1 MTTDPAAASGR
12 VELRRPKRR
21 FLTSHRVWMATLVL
35 AWLVLL
41 GILLRMV
48 AEATAEPPSPTAS
61 FLAADGAPTDA
72 ASATAPVTSTAV
84 AGAAD
89 GAPPTGPTRTIT
101 AWFLTTEATPRL
113 RPVEQRVAEPSDRRE
128 FVTALIDVLQ
138 APPPAPDLRS
148 PLPPGT
154 KALGVFGSGGD
165 LYLDLSA
172 EFIRDHD
179 GGTGSA
185 LGTLQA
191 LTATLAGVEG
201 IRRVKL
207 LVSGKERVTLRGHF
221 DLMEF
226 WPVEAPV
233 RGDEEPHA
241 P

>member
-21 FLTSHRVWMATLVL
+21 FLTSHRLWMTTLVL

-48 AEATAEPPSPTAS
+48 SETTAEPPSPTAS
-61 FLAADGAPTDA
+61 FLAADASTGAGAPSTEPA
-72 ASATAPVTSTAV
+72 TGAESAGPL
-84 AGAAD
+84 
-89 GAPPTGPTRTIT
+89 GAPRAAGPTRTIT
-101 AWFLTTEATPRL
+101 AWFLTTEAIPRL
-113 RPVEQRVAEPSDRRE
+113 RAVEQRVAEPSDRRE
-128 FVTALIDVLQ
+128 LVATLVDVLQ
-138 APPPAPDLRS
+138 GPPPSPELRS

-201 IRRVKL
+201 VRRVKL

-221 DLMEF
+221 DLMDF
-226 WPVEAPV
+226 WPAQAPA
-233 RGDEEPHA
+233 RSDEEPHA